1 MIYVYVFGMSG
12 CLMVFDSHFA
22 NWTSVYTCVYCILKR
37 RPLCTLQVSTTRWSV
52 AMWACGLLADIG
64 VGGTP
69 HPRRRKLWFEHDH
82 LLFLNFNW
90 FDMDLKDCPCM
101 VTQTSFT
108 GLRKILKITGPWQV
122 CCAFKRAIQIQDW
135 ITCIIVFGTTLVQM
149 CFPDSSRRKNMNYLK
164 YLNLLMLF
172 RRVLAPCRWML

>member
-1 MIYVYVFGMSG
+1 MSG

-122 CCAFKRAIQIQDW
+122 CCAFKRAIQIQDC
-135 ITCIIVFGTTLVQM
+135 ITLHYCVWHNSG
-149 CFPDSSRRKNMNYLK
+149 PDVLPR
-164 YLNLLMLF
+164 LF
-172 RRVLAPCRWML
+172 SPEVYELFEIFKFIDAF